1 MTEVP
6 ISQVPASE
14 APISEVPRSLEAAIV
29 QAKAATASA
38 LAAGV
43 PRILVE
49 LCIPEL
55 KIMPVAQQFYP
66 LLEEMGL
73 QFKVYFPDAGAAALA
88 KRDWGNPNF
97 SIRGINEAK
106 GRIEPDDEAFLII
119 EPSAVEVAEVEAFC
133 NAAVGQSVVMLNP
146 QLEDIAIVGI
156 GYTAR
161 QLRER
166 FISTLESCYYLKPLD
181 GATLL
186 RCYPGPWQ
194 VWGETSDDTYELMAE
209 FPTKPSSEAIA
220 QLFEAEVSEAV
231 GQDGAPPKKPRKP
244 GLLGELQQ
252 FLRALSQ

>member
-1 MTEVP
+1 MTDVP
-6 ISQVPASE
+6 LSDVTADVPSSA
-14 APISEVPRSLEAAIV
+14 VPRSLEAAIA
-29 QAKAATASA
+29 QAKTATAAA
-38 LAAGV
+38 LTAGV

-49 LCIPEL
+49 ICIPEL

-88 KRDWGNPNF
+88 KRDWGNPDF

-106 GRIEPDDEAFLII
+106 GRIEPDDDAFLII
-119 EPSAVEVAEVEAFC
+119 EPSAVEVTEVEAFC
-133 NAAVGQSVVMLNP
+133 NEAMGKSVVMLNP

-166 FISTLESCYYLKPLD
+166 FVSTLESGYYLKPLD

-194 VWGETSDDTYELMAE
+194 VWAETSDDDYELMAE
-209 FPTKPSSEAIA
+209 FPSKPSGEAIA
-220 QLFEAEVSEAV
+220 KLFEGEGDEANP
-231 GQDGAPPKKPRKP
+231 DGALSKPRKP
-244 GLLGELQQ
+244 GFFGELQQ